1 MTKTKEQKIENY
13 IERASLCEE
22 MYRRY
27 DPKRSSYSGD
37 QKKSMQ
43 KLLNKKRKYE
53 MKAKKLESELC

>member
-1 MTKTKEQKIENY
+1 MTTTKEQKIEQCV
-13 IERASLCEE
+13 ERASLCEE

-27 DPKRSSYSGD
+27 NPKKTIYSGE

-53 MKAKKLESELC
+53 MKAKKIENDF